1 MGRGRRLS
9 AVAPRSCS
17 APAPRGGQEWV
28 ARCAGLHPPWSCVAA
43 TYEWCESPLDGI
55 AEAGHLGACELGAG
69 YRVCEAHAAA
79 VCRRRPRMHGRKLA
93 CITRPSVLCGNA
105 QDAHCA
111 QLRLAQACRSLCRPP
126 AAHSTRTFEL
136 HLMMPIV
143 LQNPVWSDH
152 GETACTRAKIVRYP
166 CDTRAIP
173 QAVPIAAWGPTKAL
187 RNLVLHWRCSGL
199 LARGGKNGR
208 HEFHTPPLHN
218 TNTTP

>member
-1 MGRGRRLS
+1 MGRALRWF
-9 AVAPRSCS
+9 APPVELC
-17 APAPRGGQEWV
+17 
-28 ARCAGLHPPWSCVAA
+28 C
-43 TYEWCESPLDGI
+43 
-55 AEAGHLGACELGAG
+55 GHLRVVREPVGRHRRSWSPGRMRTGRGLST